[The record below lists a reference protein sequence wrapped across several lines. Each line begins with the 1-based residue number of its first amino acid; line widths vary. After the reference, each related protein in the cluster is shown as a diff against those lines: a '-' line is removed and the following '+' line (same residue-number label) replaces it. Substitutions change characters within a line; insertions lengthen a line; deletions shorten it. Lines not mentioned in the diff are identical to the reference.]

1 MKTNLLGVKDVVEE
15 GGVSPA
21 GGEQIDPVLFLRGVD
36 GAPGFF
42 LLDFDAGDV
51 GKDSDVPLTEVR
63 ALALQHAHATKSR
76 SMSLCLGSAKD
87 KNLAFLREMGSFCNI
102 LVFIPYDKVKYMYY
116 DEFRFLQFVSFR
128 CMVEFQKSSQYKSK
142 LDL

>member
-1 MKTNLLGVKDVVEE
+1 MKTNLLWVKDVFEE

-21 GGEQIDPVLFLRGVD
+21 GGEEVDPILLLRGVD

-51 GKDSDVPLTEVR
+51 GKDCDVPLTEVR
-63 ALALQHAHATKSR
+63 ALALQHAHAAKSR
-76 SMSLCLGSAKD
+76 SMSLCLGSAKKT

-128 CMVEFQKSSQYKSK
+128 CMV
-142 LDL
+142 

>member
-1 MKTNLLGVKDVVEE
+1 MKTNLLGVKNVVEE

-21 GGEQIDPVLFLRGVD
+21 GGEEIDPVLLLRGVD

-63 ALALQHAHATKSR
+63 ALALQHAHAGKVGQ
-76 SMSLCLGSAKD
+76 CHCVWVQQKN

-128 CMVEFQKSSQYKSK
+128 CMV
-142 LDL
+142 

>member
-1 MKTNLLGVKDVVEE
+1 MKANMNIWINEGGGVLMKWRTTASRMKTNLLWVKDVVEE

-63 ALALQHAHATKSR
+63 ALALQHAHAGKAGQ
-76 SMSLCLGSAKD
+76 CHCVWVQG
-87 KNLAFLREMGSFCNI
+87 
-102 LVFIPYDKVKYMYY
+102 
-116 DEFRFLQFVSFR
+116 
-128 CMVEFQKSSQYKSK
+128 
-142 LDL
+142 